1 MLLPLSLTLAWAAPE
16 DQVQTNAKGSLLHWE
31 SMPIAFVAD
40 PANAADLDEDGAL
53 AAIVAGAGA
62 WTWVDDAEVEYRF
75 RGVETGLTGGYDDR
89 NVVFFNDDWDASP
102 DLLALTS
109 TWSDDEGK
117 ILDFDLQV
125 NTHDHQWSL
134 DGSVGGDLQNAL
146 AHEFGH
152 ALGFGHDEEDE
163 EATMFPSATRGET
176 RKRDLAAS
184 DIAVT
189 QWAYPALAEPE
200 IERVENRSIVGCSSS
215 PLAPLLAAAPALL
228 FVLRRRADRAPKEVP
243 CS

>member
-40 PANAADLDEDGAL
+40 PANAAALDEDGAL

-62 WTWVDDAEVEYRF
+62 WTWVEGAEVEYRF
-75 RGVETGLTGGYDDR
+75 RGVESGLAGGYDER

-189 QWAYPALAEPE
+189 QWSYPALAETE
-200 IERVENRSIVGCSSS
+200 IERVDSRSIVGCSTS
-215 PLAPLLAAAPALL
+215 PLSPLLAAVPALI
-228 FVLRRRADRAPKEVP
+228 FVLRRRADRARKEVP

>member
-1 MLLPLSLTLAWAAPE
+1 MLLPLTFTLAWAAPE

-31 SMPIAFVAD
+31 SMPISFVAD
-40 PANAADLDEDGAL
+40 PANAAGLDEDGAL
-53 AAIVAGAGA
+53 AAVVAGAGA
-62 WTWVDDAEVEYRF
+62 WTWVEDTEVEYRF
-75 RGVETGLTGGYDDR
+75 RGVESGLTGGYDER

-109 TWSDDEGK
+109 TWSDDEGRL
-117 ILDFDLQV
+117 LDFDLQV
-125 NTHDHQWSL
+125 NTADHQWSL
-134 DGSVGGDLQNAL
+134 DGAVGVDLQNAL

-152 ALGFGHDEEDE
+152 ALGFGHDEVDA
-163 EATMFPSATRGET
+163 EATMFPSASAGEVQ
-176 RKRDLAAS
+176 KRDLAAS

-200 IERVENRSIVGCSSS
+200 IERLESRSLVGCAS
-215 PLAPLLAAAPALL
+215 APAASALLALPALAL
-228 FVLRRRADRAPKEVP
+228 VLARRGRKEVS